1 MSAID
6 LRQLRK
12 VYPTGVVAV
21 DSVDLTVNDGE
32 VMVLLGPTSCGKS
45 TILRLIAG
53 LETPTAGQ
61 ILFGGKPMDEVD
73 SRDRG
78 VAMVFQDY
86 ALYPHLT
93 VADNIGFP
101 LLAHHMDDAARQA
114 RVREVADL
122 LGLGPLL
129 HRRPAQLSGGQR
141 QRVAMARAIARAPR
155 AFLLDEP
162 LSNLDASARET
173 ARTDILDLIHTLGVA
188 TVYVTHD
195 QIEALCLA
203 DRIAV
208 MRQGRVEQL
217 GTPEE
222 VYSDPQRLFVAAF
235 VGNPRMNLLQAAV
248 YAEPDER
255 TVIDLGSQALVL
267 LWADE
272 RARVLAEHHTARI
285 TVGIRPDALTPV
297 SCAGEDASCIRGIVR
312 LVEHRGHDAILHL
325 ETGSAPTP
333 ISVSQLE
340 HPDTHGELSQIVGE
354 ELKRGHPVRDR
365 LARIVPL
372 HRRGEEPERYAVQPA
387 YDPDLDLARLMLGDL
402 TVRVP
407 AVDLPRLGATLS
419 LAVNIDQLF
428 FFDRAGNRIR
438 LPKAPHAA
446 VGTAGL
452 PDRGGSSVR

>member
-1 MSAID
+1 MSAIG
-6 LRQLRK
+6 LRELRK

-32 VMVLLGPTSCGKS
+32 VVVLLGPTGCGKS

-53 LETPTAGQ
+53 LEMPTSGQ
-61 ILFGGKPMDEVD
+61 VLFGGKPIDEVE

-86 ALYPHLT
+86 ALYPHMT

-101 LLAHHMDDAARQA
+101 LMAHHLDDAARNA
-114 RVREVADL
+114 RVREVADM

-141 QRVAMARAIARAPR
+141 QRVAMARAISRAPR

-162 LSNLDASARET
+162 LSNLDAGARET
-173 ARTDILDLIHTLGVA
+173 VRTDILDLVHTLGVA

-203 DRIAV
+203 DRVAV

-217 GTPEE
+217 GTPEQ
-222 VYSDPQRLFVAAF
+222 VYGDPQRLFVAAF
-235 VGNPRMNLLQAAV
+235 VGSPRMNLLQAAI
-248 YAEPDER
+248 YAEPGER
-255 TVIDLGSQALVL
+255 TVIDLGSQALTVP
-267 LWADE
+267 WSDD

-285 TVGIRPDALTPV
+285 TVGLRPDALRPV
-297 SCAGEDASCIRGIVR
+297 HCPNADDSSCVRGIVR
-312 LVEHRGHDAILHL
+312 VVEHRGHDAILHV

-333 ISVSQLE
+333 ISISLLE
-340 HPDTHGELSQIVGE
+340 HPDAHGELTHIVGE
-354 ELKRGHPVRDR
+354 EVEKGHPLRDR
-365 LARIVPL
+365 LAKIVPH
-372 HRRGEEPERYAVQPA
+372 HRRDEPERYSVQPA
-387 YDPDLDLARLMLGDL
+387 YDPEQDLTRLMLGDL

-407 AVDLPRLGATLS
+407 AVDLPRLGESIS
-419 LAVNIDQLF
+419 LAVDIDQLY
-428 FFDRAGNRIR
+428 FFDRSGDRIR
-438 LPKAPHAA
+438 LPASPRPADA
-446 VGTAGL
+446 VPL
-452 PDRGGSSVR
+452 LNGG